1 MALAK
6 KERPTGLKKALFG
19 DVPEAGGMPEGMVQL
34 ARTGKGTA
42 SFTTEMDTVQDIY
55 CEEEPAVPMESLSSD
70 PGIKQ
75 VKLNFV
81 EFDNEALIAV
91 FGGTEGAE
99 ADVTI
104 DGKTYS
110 VKKYNAP
117 SEMVQIE
124 KSVRIIT
131 RNDNVIDIPRALVT
145 ARFQWNL
152 TNNELA
158 QVEVTAKVLAPIGAN
173 DAPYSIYKLGKP
185 KPQA

>member
-19 DVPEAGGMPEGMVQL
+19 DVPEAGGMPEELVQL
-34 ARTGKGTA
+34 GRTYKGTA
-42 SFTTEMDTVQDIY
+42 SFTTEADTVQDIY

-75 VKLNFV
+75 VKLNLA
-81 EFDNEALIAV
+81 EFDNKSLIAV
-91 FGGTEGAE
+91 FGGTEGEAE
-99 ADVTI
+99 DVTV

-110 VKKYNAP
+110 VKRYKAP

-131 RNDNVIDIPRALVT
+131 RNDNVIDIPRALIT

-152 TNNELA
+152 TSNDIAQIEL
-158 QVEVTAKVLAPIGAN
+158 TAKILAPIGAN
-173 DAPYSIYKLGKP
+173 DAPYSIYKLGEP